1 MTSRRDITLD
11 RRAVVARILRDR
23 GDALL
28 VTGLG
33 STTWDA
39 AAAGDHANNFY
50 LWGAMGGAAMVG
62 LGLALAQPQRRVL
75 VITGDGEQLMG
86 LGGIATIAVQRPS
99 NLSLVV
105 IDNESYGETGM
116 QDTHTKHGV
125 DLAGIA
131 VAAGFSHSA
140 TVYNDGELEAV
151 IPVIYQQTGPIFAA
165 VKVTTTPV
173 ATVLPPHDG
182 AYLKNRFRQS
192 LLGSKATEAY

>member
-11 RRAVVARILRDR
+11 RRAVVARILHDR

-39 AAAGDHANNFY
+39 AAAGDHTNNFY

-62 LGLALAQPQRRVL
+62 LGLALAQPRRRVL

-131 VAAGFSHSA
+131 TAAGFARST
-140 TVYNDGELEAV
+140 TVYNDDELEASV
-151 IPVIYQQTGPIFAA
+151 PVIYQQTGPIFTV
-165 VKVTTTPV
+165 VKVTTTPA
-173 ATVLPPHDG
+173 ATVLPPRDG

-192 LLGSKATEAY
+192 LLRGKAAE

>member
-1 MTSRRDITLD
+1 MTNRRDITLD
-11 RRAVVARILRDR
+11 RRAVVARILRER

-39 AAAGDHANNFY
+39 AAVGDHANNFY

-86 LGGIATIAVQRPS
+86 LGGIATIAVQRPA

-116 QDTHTKHGV
+116 QDTHTRHGV
-125 DLAGIA
+125 DLAAIA
-131 VAAGFSHSA
+131 AAAGFARST
-140 TVYNDGELEAV
+140 TVYHHDELEALV
-151 IPVIYQQTGPIFAA
+151 PVIYQQTGPIFTA
-165 VKVTTTPV
+165 VKVTTMPV
-173 ATVLPPHDG
+173 ATVLPPRDG
-182 AYLKNRFRQS
+182 SYLKSRFRQS
-192 LLGSKATEAY
+192 LLGSKASE